1 MIRGQHG
8 FTLVEL
14 LVAALILGLAIIP
27 LLQVVPGTLAPAQ
40 VSETDLRLAAA
51 TTRKTEEIV
60 GRLRAD
66 ITSVTSGAEACA
78 DLPNCRL
85 QWTITTELSSA
96 APGVGS
102 LRTIATIACRDAN
115 TNSACDADEAQVRY
129 DTKVTSRP

>member
-1 MIRGQHG
+1 VKRGQAG

-14 LVAALILGLAIIP
+14 LAAALILGVAIIP
-27 LLQVVPGTLAPAQ
+27 LLQVMPGVLAPAQ
-40 VSETDLRLAAA
+40 VTETDLRLSAAA
-51 TTRKTEEIV
+51 TRKTEEIL

-66 ITSVTSGAEACA
+66 ISSVTSGAEACA
-78 DLPNCRL
+78 DLPQCRL

-115 TNSACDADEAQVRY
+115 ANSACDVDEAQVRY